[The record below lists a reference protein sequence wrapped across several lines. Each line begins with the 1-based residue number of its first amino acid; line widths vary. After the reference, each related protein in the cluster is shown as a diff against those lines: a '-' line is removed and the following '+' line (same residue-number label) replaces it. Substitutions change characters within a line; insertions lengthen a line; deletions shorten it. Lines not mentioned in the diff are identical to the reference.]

1 MLFTKSMMQRPGD
14 RSKQKGGT
22 SVENLESAAEA
33 SNYKSSARQHD
44 GSTINPSRNLVA
56 ALRAKAE
63 QSPNVFV
70 GKSPQN
76 GLKVNNFF
84 HDDKV

>member
-1 MLFTKSMMQRPGD
+1 MMQRPGD

-22 SVENLESAAEA
+22 SVENLESTVDS
-33 SNYKSSARQHD
+33 SNYKTSARQHEN
-44 GSTINPSRNLVA
+44 TNTNPSKNLVA
-56 ALRAKAE
+56 ALKAKAE

-70 GKSPQN
+70 SKSPQS

-84 HDDKV
+84 HDDKVE